1 MSAPL
6 NSTEARKETEKL
18 RAEIE
23 RHNRLYYVDAA
34 PEISDRDYDALL
46 KRLETLEK
54 QFPELA
60 APDSPTL
67 RVGGEPLKEF
77 QSVRHAVPM
86 ISLANT
92 YNKEELVEFDGR
104 VQKLLGGTPCSYVL
118 EPKIDGVA
126 ISLRYEHGLLVRAVT
141 RGDGTTGDD
150 VTANIRTIKSV
161 PLRLTGA
168 QPEVL
173 EVRGE
178 VYMTRKGFAAL
189 NEERQEAGLEPF
201 ANPRNA
207 CAGSLKQLDPKIVA
221 SRPLDALFYG
231 LGECSATFE
240 THEEMLSAFTNYG
253 LRITPKFW
261 SCAGITDVLEKLD
274 VLAGMKHS
282 FPFEMDGG
290 VIKVN
295 QRDLYETLGSTAKS
309 PRWAVAYKYE
319 PEQAETTLKEI
330 TLQIGRTGVL
340 TPVAEL
346 EPVQLAGTVVKRAT
360 LHNEDEIKRKDI
372 RIGDRVIV
380 EKAGEIIPAV
390 VRVVTEKR
398 TGNEQPFDMQAACR
412 ALGITP
418 VKIEGEVA
426 WRIDDLHHPAML
438 KRWLT
443 HFSSRTALDI
453 EGLGAEVSESL
464 VNHRHVIDSPLDLF
478 RLKVND
484 LANLNLGDEESIRF
498 LGKKNADKIIAALER
513 AKDKDLGRWL
523 FALGIGKLGVVAA
536 RELAEKYES
545 IYALSD
551 PEELDQLAQL
561 FDKQTVAKE
570 QLNPNNA
577 QNKKRSQEER
587 DLLWKQHEEI
597 NKQILSLGDRLQKK
611 GWVGEKKVSVSIED
625 RRPPFIE
632 YTTRTTV
639 GPETARAV
647 SAFFKSDKGL
657 RILADLGALN
667 INPLQKTTG
676 SSLKGKTFV
685 LTGSLLSLSRPDATE
700 AITRLGGAVSSSV
713 SKNTDYV
720 VAGENSGSKLEKA
733 QELGVT
739 ILNEDAFLNLIGSSD
754 SAQKKQAPAGQM
766 ELL

>member
-1 MSAPL
+1 MSDTL

-23 RHNRLYYVDAA
+23 RHNRLYYIEAA

-46 KRLETLEK
+46 KRLEALEK

-60 APDSPTL
+60 TPDSPTL
-67 RVGGEPLKEF
+67 RVGGKPLKEF
-77 QSVRHAVPM
+77 ENVRHTVPM

-104 VQKLLGGTPCSYVL
+104 VRKLLGATPYSYVL

-126 ISLRYEHGLLVRAVT
+126 ISLRYEYGMLVRAVT

-150 VTANIRTIKSV
+150 VTANIRTIRSI
-161 PLRLTGA
+161 PLRLSSVGEASLPRGQRQDAASTFPA
-168 QPEVL
+168 VL

-231 LGECSATFE
+231 LGECSETFR
-240 THEEMLSAFTNYG
+240 THEEMLSSFTNYG

-261 SCAGITDVLEKLD
+261 VCSEIQEVLTRLD
-274 VLAGMKHS
+274 TLHNMRHE

-319 PEQAETTLKEI
+319 PEQAETLLKEI
-330 TLQIGRTGVL
+330 TIQIGRTGVL

-372 RIGDRVIV
+372 RVGDRVIV
-380 EKAGEIIPAV
+380 EKAGEIIPAI
-390 VRVVTEKR
+390 VRVVTKKR
-398 TGNEQPFDMQAACR
+398 TGIEQPFNMQAACEE
-412 ALGITP
+412 LGIHP

-443 HFSSRTALDI
+443 HFASRNGMDI
-453 EGLGAEVSESL
+453 DGLG
-464 VNHRHVIDSPLDLF
+464 
-478 RLKVND
+478 
-484 LANLNLGDEESIRF
+484 ESIVELLVDAGLVKSPADLYDLKKTQL
-498 LGKKNADKIIAALER
+498 LGLEGFKEKKAQNLIDGIAASKSR
-513 AKDKDLGRWL
+513 PFDRIL
-523 FALGIGKLGVVAA
+523 FALGIRHVGSGSA
-536 RELAEKYES
+536 RV
-545 IYALSD
+545 
-551 PEELDQLAQL
+551 LAQS
-561 FDKQTVAKE
+561 F
-570 QLNPNNA
+570 PNIE
-577 QNKKRSQEER
+577 SQIGRASCRER
-587 DLLWKQHEEI
+587 
-597 NKQILSLGDRLQKK
+597 
-611 GWVGEKKVSVSIED
+611 V
-625 RRPPFIE
+625 
-632 YTTRTTV
+632 Y
-639 GPETARAV
+639 
-647 SAFFKSDKGL
+647 
-657 RILADLGALN
+657 
-667 INPLQKTTG
+667 
-676 SSLKGKTFV
+676 V
-685 LTGSLLSLSRPDATE
+685 L
-700 AITRLGGAVSSSV
+700 V
-713 SKNTDYV
+713 
-720 VAGENSGSKLEKA
+720 
-733 QELGVT
+733 
-739 ILNEDAFLNLIGSSD
+739 
-754 SAQKKQAPAGQM
+754 
-766 ELL
+766 